1 MTDENRPTWPNAFGD
16 RQDQLDPSTA
26 TTSPH
31 AAICGDMGA
40 AKRFHYQHALTVFT
54 AAGCT
59 ITGGDDLFAFGVA
72 APEGMSEDEFRE
84 LTLRAWYW

>member
-1 MTDENRPTWPNAFGD
+1 
-16 RQDQLDPSTA
+16 
-26 TTSPH
+26 
-31 AAICGDMGA
+31 MGA
-40 AKRFHYQHALTVFT
+40 AKRFHYQHALTVFA